1 MFENHDKCFVIY
13 IQLNK
18 SVNLKYFLRTF
29 QVFIL
34 YLLFQ
39 FDINQFSK
47 GNVKNNQNLIKRRIV
62 ESLKIPIA
70 NLLGK
75 NGYPSH

>member
-1 MFENHDKCFVIY
+1 
-13 IQLNK
+13 
-18 SVNLKYFLRTF
+18 
-29 QVFIL
+29 
-34 YLLFQ
+34 LFQ